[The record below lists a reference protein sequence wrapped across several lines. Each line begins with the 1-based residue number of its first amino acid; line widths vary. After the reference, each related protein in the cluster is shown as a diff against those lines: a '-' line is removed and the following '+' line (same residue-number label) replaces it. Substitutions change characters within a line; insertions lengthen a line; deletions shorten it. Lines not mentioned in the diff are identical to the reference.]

1 MSKIMKQ
8 PSNLISSLLFLIVGL
23 ILFLNPNGIVA
34 FISYIFG
41 IIMITIGVVKII
53 EAVKA
58 KDDINHDSV
67 LTFGIICVVIGFILI
82 ICSSII
88 ELVFRIFIGAW
99 ILISGINK
107 LVISLNLKKIESKI
121 WISLL
126 VVSIILILIGLY
138 VILKSNLVF
147 SSIGLVLIIYSIIS
161 LIGYIMTLSQKNKD
175 VIKK

>member
-126 VVSIILILIGLY
+126 VVSIILILIGVKTLVEHLY
-138 VILKSNLVF
+138 
-147 SSIGLVLIIYSIIS
+147 
-161 LIGYIMTLSQKNKD
+161 
-175 VIKK
+175 

>member
-1 MSKIMKQ
+1 M
-8 PSNLISSLLFLIVGL
+8 
-23 ILFLNPNGIVA
+23 
-34 FISYIFG
+34 
-41 IIMITIGVVKII
+41 
-53 EAVKA
+53 
-58 KDDINHDSV
+58 
-67 LTFGIICVVIGFILI
+67 
-82 ICSSII
+82 
-88 ELVFRIFIGAW
+88 
-99 ILISGINK
+99 ISGINK

-161 LIGYIMTLSQKNKD
+161 LIGCIMTLSQKNKD

>member
-107 LVISLNLKKIESKI
+107 LVISLGFTKRYYFKERGKNGKIKTN
-121 WISLL
+121 
-126 VVSIILILIGLY
+126 VVVRNEGLY
-138 VILKSNLVF
+138 ERTAGQRYCGRHYCGNHCTAVVDCPGPGF
-147 SSIGLVLIIYSIIS
+147 RG
-161 LIGYIMTLSQKNKD
+161 D
-175 VIKK
+175 A

>member
-99 ILISGINK
+99 IL
-107 LVISLNLKKIESKI
+107 KI

-161 LIGYIMTLSQKNKD
+161 LIGCIMTLSQKNKD